1 MKSVRCCVYVLL
13 RSALFNTIRP
23 ARNAPM
29 PSTGCRS
36 VARCSSGPSRSARP
50 HRHASLRRM
59 PPFCCQEATAGC
71 RRLRK
76 MRFPHTTASSIHAST
91 VSPDRSSFARS
102 SHIAPRLR
110 PRRPVPARGRGDRG
124 GILPKDRKVAVSGWA
139 SDPAWGSGQE
149 LAWGSGLELASDPG
163 PFSIRNRP
171 SCCRLNY
178 PYCRNYCS
186 NRLSCRNYRNC
197 CSCSNCRSF
206 RNYRNCRYLRNCR
219 IRHPIPNRRKML
231 PVLLR

>member
-1 MKSVRCCVYVLL
+1 MLPCLRRAAVALRDVAQAPVDLHGRIVTPVCAECRHFAARKRLRDAVGSGRCVF
-13 RSALFNTIRP
+13 RIPQP
-23 ARNAPM
+23 ARFTRPQFHQI
-29 PSTGCRS
+29 
-36 VARCSSGPSRSARP
+36 GPVLPGPAI
-50 HRHASLRRM
+50 LRR
-59 PPFCCQEATAGC
+59 G
-71 RRLRK
+71 
-76 MRFPHTTASSIHAST
+76 S
-91 VSPDRSSFARS
+91 
-102 SHIAPRLR
+102 
-110 PRRPVPARGRGDRG
+110 GRVGLCLRG
-124 GILPKDRKVAVSGWA
+124 GGVIEAVSGWA

-149 LAWGSGLELASDPG
+149 LAWGSGQELASDPG